1 MGMQRPERIDLK
13 ALMLPIVEGLGLSW
27 VGLQVLKQGRVQILL
42 RLFVDK
48 VGGLRL
54 EDCIQ
59 ASRQINGVLGV
70 VASNTHYNLE
80 VSSPGLDRLL
90 FDAVQCLPY
99 VGRTLTL
106 RLRVERDGKRH
117 FKGCLQ
123 AVEGQTLSLLMAEGV
138 VAFFDFATINEARL
152 VPE

>member
-1 MGMQRPERIDLK
+1 MQRPERIDLK
-13 ALMLPIVEGLGLSW
+13 ALMLPIVEGLGLAW
-27 VGLQVLKQGRVQILL
+27 VGLQVLKQGRTQILL

-48 VGGLRL
+48 VGGLSVQ
-54 EDCIQ
+54 DCIQ

-70 VASNTHYNLE
+70 ASANTHYNLE

-90 FDAVQCLPY
+90 FEAVQCVPY

-106 RLRVERDGKRH
+106 RLRAERDGKRH
-117 FKGCLQ
+117 FKGSLQ
-123 AVEGQTLSLLMAEGV
+123 AVEGQTLSLRMPEGG
-138 VAFFDFATINEARL
+138 VALFDFATINEARL